1 MALLDLLVHA
11 LQDRLLLDAL
21 DLLLLDDAAE
31 AVVLRLAVAEV
42 DATGNSELV
51 SNGLLSFV
59 AVVSGKVGLT
69 LSRHNQ

>member
-31 AVVLRLAVAEV
+31 AVVLRFAVAEV
-42 DATGNSELV
+42 DATGNGELV

-59 AVVSGKVGLT
+59 AVVSGKIGLT